1 MILIKSPSQIEKM
14 RAAGKVL
21 ALLLDELEAMV
32 APGISTYEL
41 DAFADDFI
49 KKHGGRAAFK
59 GYTIPG
65 LPPFPGA
72 ICTSVNDGIVHGIP
86 SRKTVLAEGDIIGVD
101 VGIELDGFY
110 SDTARTYKVGSV
122 SEKASRLLDVTEQA
136 LYIGIDAARAGKRVG
151 DISHAIESFVRASGF
166 YCADDLTGH
175 GIGKA
180 LHEDPMIPNVGMPD
194 RGPRLKAGMT
204 IAIEPMVNI
213 GTNRV
218 IEKGWEFFTAD
229 QSLSAHFEH
238 TILITANE
246 AEILSFSRRN
256 LNE

>member
-14 RAAGKVL
+14 RAAGRVL
-21 ALLLDELEAMV
+21 ALLLDELEAMI
-32 APGISTYEL
+32 APGISTHEL
-41 DAFADDFI
+41 DAFADSFI
-49 KKHGGRAAFK
+49 RKHGGRAAFK
-59 GYTIPG
+59 GYTVPG
-65 LPPFPGA
+65 LPPFPAA

-86 SRKTVLAEGDIIGVD
+86 SRKTILKEGDIIGVD
-101 VGIELDGFY
+101 VGIELEGLY

-122 SEKASRLLDVTEQA
+122 SAAASKLLDVTNQA
-136 LYIGIDAARAGKRVG
+136 LYLGIEAARAGNRVG
-151 DISHAIESFVRASGF
+151 DISHAIESFVCASGF

-175 GIGKA
+175 GVGLA
-180 LHEDPMIPNVGMPD
+180 LHEDPMVPNVGMPD
-194 RGPRLKAGMT
+194 RGPRLKKGMT

-238 TILITANE
+238 SILITANE
-246 AEILSFSRRN
+246 AEILTCAGGI
-256 LNE
+256 